1 MSKEWIDMSDKVVIV
16 TGGSM
21 GIGSHIVEALLKNH
35 AKVVIA
41 DMADCDA
48 YDDNENVM
56 YVKCNVTKKEEV
68 EEMVNKTV
76 EKFGKLDCLVNNA
89 GVNRP
94 RMLVDY
100 YHSDPNHE
108 NSEDDFDFMMGV
120 NVKGVMFC
128 AQAAARIMIKQKSG
142 VILNMSSEAG
152 MEGSKGQ
159 NIYSATK
166 GAVNSFTLSWAKEL
180 GAYNVRVVAVAP
192 GINEPTPMG
201 NPEHVKELAYTRG
214 QEAGSVSTDILTND
228 NLSEMVDTSDEWIRT
243 RTGICNR
250 HIAKDMDNADM
261 AYNAARNA
269 VEDAR
274 IEASKIG
281 LIIVATSTPDY
292 AFPNQASLVQAK
304 LKAVNAMCFDVSAAC
319 SGFITALDIAASMLK
334 AGSYKYALVI
344 GSEKMSEIVNWK
356 DRSVCVLFG
365 DGAGAVVLKAVDNNT
380 EDVTGALVGHERG
393 IIDSNIYNDG
403 TGASVLTGGRR
414 FSDSCS
420 TDIFIHMDGQEVFKF
435 AVKSVP
441 TAIETLLHNNNMD
454 INEVDKF
461 ILHQANV
468 RIIESVAKRLKA
480 DKDKFPVNLN
490 EYGNTSS
497 ASIPILLDEL
507 NRNGSLKQG
516 EKLVLAG
523 FGAGLS
529 WGSILLVW

>member
-1 MSKEWIDMSDKVVIV
+1 MIRTRIIG
-16 TGGSM
+16 TGS
-21 GIGSHIVEALLKNH
+21 
-35 AKVVIA
+35 
-41 DMADCDA
+41 
-48 YDDNENVM
+48 
-56 YVKCNVTKKEEV
+56 YV
-68 EEMVNKTV
+68 
-76 EKFGKLDCLVNNA
+76 
-89 GVNRP
+89 P
-94 RMLVDY
+94 
-100 YHSDPNHE
+100 P
-108 NSEDDFDFMMGV
+108 
-120 NVKGVMFC
+120 
-128 AQAAARIMIKQKSG
+128 
-142 VILNMSSEAG
+142 
-152 MEGSKGQ
+152 
-159 NIYSATK
+159 
-166 GAVNSFTLSWAKEL
+166 
-180 GAYNVRVVAVAP
+180 
-192 GINEPTPMG
+192 
-201 NPEHVKELAYTRG
+201 
-214 QEAGSVSTDILTND
+214 DILTND

-292 AFPNQASLVQAK
+292 AFPNQASLVQAN

>member
-1 MSKEWIDMSDKVVIV
+1 MIRTRIIG
-16 TGGSM
+16 TGS
-21 GIGSHIVEALLKNH
+21 
-35 AKVVIA
+35 
-41 DMADCDA
+41 
-48 YDDNENVM
+48 
-56 YVKCNVTKKEEV
+56 YV
-68 EEMVNKTV
+68 
-76 EKFGKLDCLVNNA
+76 
-89 GVNRP
+89 P
-94 RMLVDY
+94 
-100 YHSDPNHE
+100 P
-108 NSEDDFDFMMGV
+108 
-120 NVKGVMFC
+120 
-128 AQAAARIMIKQKSG
+128 
-142 VILNMSSEAG
+142 
-152 MEGSKGQ
+152 
-159 NIYSATK
+159 
-166 GAVNSFTLSWAKEL
+166 
-180 GAYNVRVVAVAP
+180 
-192 GINEPTPMG
+192 
-201 NPEHVKELAYTRG
+201 
-214 QEAGSVSTDILTND
+214 DILTND

-281 LIIVATSTPDY
+281 LIIVATSTPEY
-292 AFPNQASLVQAK
+292 AFPNQASLVQEK

>member
-1 MSKEWIDMSDKVVIV
+1 MIRTRIIG
-16 TGGSM
+16 TGS
-21 GIGSHIVEALLKNH
+21 
-35 AKVVIA
+35 
-41 DMADCDA
+41 
-48 YDDNENVM
+48 
-56 YVKCNVTKKEEV
+56 YV
-68 EEMVNKTV
+68 
-76 EKFGKLDCLVNNA
+76 
-89 GVNRP
+89 P
-94 RMLVDY
+94 
-100 YHSDPNHE
+100 P
-108 NSEDDFDFMMGV
+108 
-120 NVKGVMFC
+120 
-128 AQAAARIMIKQKSG
+128 
-142 VILNMSSEAG
+142 
-152 MEGSKGQ
+152 
-159 NIYSATK
+159 
-166 GAVNSFTLSWAKEL
+166 
-180 GAYNVRVVAVAP
+180 
-192 GINEPTPMG
+192 
-201 NPEHVKELAYTRG
+201 
-214 QEAGSVSTDILTND
+214 DILTND

-292 AFPNQASLVQAK
+292 AFPNQSSLVQAK

>member
-1 MSKEWIDMSDKVVIV
+1 MIRTRIIG
-16 TGGSM
+16 TGS
-21 GIGSHIVEALLKNH
+21 
-35 AKVVIA
+35 
-41 DMADCDA
+41 
-48 YDDNENVM
+48 
-56 YVKCNVTKKEEV
+56 YV
-68 EEMVNKTV
+68 
-76 EKFGKLDCLVNNA
+76 
-89 GVNRP
+89 P
-94 RMLVDY
+94 
-100 YHSDPNHE
+100 P
-108 NSEDDFDFMMGV
+108 
-120 NVKGVMFC
+120 
-128 AQAAARIMIKQKSG
+128 
-142 VILNMSSEAG
+142 
-152 MEGSKGQ
+152 
-159 NIYSATK
+159 
-166 GAVNSFTLSWAKEL
+166 
-180 GAYNVRVVAVAP
+180 
-192 GINEPTPMG
+192 
-201 NPEHVKELAYTRG
+201 
-214 QEAGSVSTDILTND
+214 DILTND

-292 AFPNQASLVQAK
+292 AFHNQASLVQAK

-380 EDVTGALVGHERG
+380 EDVTGALVGHQRG

>member
-1 MSKEWIDMSDKVVIV
+1 MIRTRIIG
-16 TGGSM
+16 TGS
-21 GIGSHIVEALLKNH
+21 
-35 AKVVIA
+35 
-41 DMADCDA
+41 
-48 YDDNENVM
+48 
-56 YVKCNVTKKEEV
+56 YV
-68 EEMVNKTV
+68 
-76 EKFGKLDCLVNNA
+76 
-89 GVNRP
+89 P
-94 RMLVDY
+94 
-100 YHSDPNHE
+100 P
-108 NSEDDFDFMMGV
+108 
-120 NVKGVMFC
+120 
-128 AQAAARIMIKQKSG
+128 
-142 VILNMSSEAG
+142 
-152 MEGSKGQ
+152 
-159 NIYSATK
+159 
-166 GAVNSFTLSWAKEL
+166 
-180 GAYNVRVVAVAP
+180 
-192 GINEPTPMG
+192 
-201 NPEHVKELAYTRG
+201 
-214 QEAGSVSTDILTND
+214 DILTND

-250 HIAKDMDNADM
+250 HLAKDMDNADM

-269 VEDAR
+269 VEDAC

-304 LKAVNAMCFDVSAAC
+304 LEAVNAMCFDVSAAC

-380 EDVTGALVGHERG
+380 EDDTGVSAGHERG

-420 TDIFIHMDGQEVFKF
+420 TDVFIHMDGQEVFKF

-454 INEVDKF
+454 VNDVDKF

>member
-1 MSKEWIDMSDKVVIV
+1 MIRTRIIG
-16 TGGSM
+16 TGS
-21 GIGSHIVEALLKNH
+21 
-35 AKVVIA
+35 
-41 DMADCDA
+41 
-48 YDDNENVM
+48 
-56 YVKCNVTKKEEV
+56 YV
-68 EEMVNKTV
+68 
-76 EKFGKLDCLVNNA
+76 
-89 GVNRP
+89 P
-94 RMLVDY
+94 
-100 YHSDPNHE
+100 P
-108 NSEDDFDFMMGV
+108 
-120 NVKGVMFC
+120 
-128 AQAAARIMIKQKSG
+128 
-142 VILNMSSEAG
+142 
-152 MEGSKGQ
+152 
-159 NIYSATK
+159 
-166 GAVNSFTLSWAKEL
+166 
-180 GAYNVRVVAVAP
+180 
-192 GINEPTPMG
+192 
-201 NPEHVKELAYTRG
+201 
-214 QEAGSVSTDILTND
+214 DILTND

-304 LKAVNAMCFDVSAAC
+304 LKAVNA
-319 SGFITALDIAASMLK
+319 
-334 AGSYKYALVI
+334 
-344 GSEKMSEIVNWK
+344 KMSEIVNWK

>member
-1 MSKEWIDMSDKVVIV
+1 MIRTRIIG
-16 TGGSM
+16 TGS
-21 GIGSHIVEALLKNH
+21 
-35 AKVVIA
+35 
-41 DMADCDA
+41 
-48 YDDNENVM
+48 
-56 YVKCNVTKKEEV
+56 YV
-68 EEMVNKTV
+68 
-76 EKFGKLDCLVNNA
+76 
-89 GVNRP
+89 P
-94 RMLVDY
+94 
-100 YHSDPNHE
+100 P
-108 NSEDDFDFMMGV
+108 
-120 NVKGVMFC
+120 
-128 AQAAARIMIKQKSG
+128 
-142 VILNMSSEAG
+142 
-152 MEGSKGQ
+152 
-159 NIYSATK
+159 
-166 GAVNSFTLSWAKEL
+166 
-180 GAYNVRVVAVAP
+180 
-192 GINEPTPMG
+192 
-201 NPEHVKELAYTRG
+201 
-214 QEAGSVSTDILTND
+214 DILTND

-269 VEDAR
+269 VEGAR

-380 EDVTGALVGHERG
+380 EDVTGA
-393 IIDSNIYNDG
+393 
-403 TGASVLTGGRR
+403 SVLTGGRR
-414 FSDSCS
+414 FSDSRS

-454 INEVDKF
+454 INDVDKF

-516 EKLVLAG
+516 EKLILAG

>member
-1 MSKEWIDMSDKVVIV
+1 MIRTRIIG
-16 TGGSM
+16 TG
-21 GIGSHIVEALLKNH
+21 
-35 AKVVIA
+35 
-41 DMADCDA
+41 
-48 YDDNENVM
+48 
-56 YVKCNVTKKEEV
+56 
-68 EEMVNKTV
+68 
-76 EKFGKLDCLVNNA
+76 
-89 GVNRP
+89 
-94 RMLVDY
+94 
-100 YHSDPNHE
+100 
-108 NSEDDFDFMMGV
+108 
-120 NVKGVMFC
+120 
-128 AQAAARIMIKQKSG
+128 
-142 VILNMSSEAG
+142 
-152 MEGSKGQ
+152 
-159 NIYSATK
+159 
-166 GAVNSFTLSWAKEL
+166 
-180 GAYNVRVVAVAP
+180 
-192 GINEPTPMG
+192 
-201 NPEHVKELAYTRG
+201 
-214 QEAGSVSTDILTND
+214 
-228 NLSEMVDTSDEWIRT
+228 EMVDTSDEWIRT

-334 AGSYKYALVI
+334 AGSYKYALV

>member
-1 MSKEWIDMSDKVVIV
+1 
-16 TGGSM
+16 
-21 GIGSHIVEALLKNH
+21 
-35 AKVVIA
+35 
-41 DMADCDA
+41 
-48 YDDNENVM
+48 
-56 YVKCNVTKKEEV
+56 
-68 EEMVNKTV
+68 
-76 EKFGKLDCLVNNA
+76 
-89 GVNRP
+89 
-94 RMLVDY
+94 
-100 YHSDPNHE
+100 
-108 NSEDDFDFMMGV
+108 
-120 NVKGVMFC
+120 
-128 AQAAARIMIKQKSG
+128 
-142 VILNMSSEAG
+142 
-152 MEGSKGQ
+152 
-159 NIYSATK
+159 
-166 GAVNSFTLSWAKEL
+166 
-180 GAYNVRVVAVAP
+180 
-192 GINEPTPMG
+192 
-201 NPEHVKELAYTRG
+201 
-214 QEAGSVSTDILTND
+214 
-228 NLSEMVDTSDEWIRT
+228 
-243 RTGICNR
+243 
-250 HIAKDMDNADM
+250 M

-269 VEDAR
+269 VEGAR

-365 DGAGAVVLKAVDNNT
+365 DGAGAVVLKAADNNT
-380 EDVTGALVGHERG
+380 EDVIGAAGQERG

-414 FSDSCS
+414 FSDSRS
-420 TDIFIHMDGQEVFKF
+420 TDMFIHMDGQEVFKF

-441 TAIETLLHNNNMD
+441 TAIETLLHNNNMNVD
-454 INEVDKF
+454 DVDKF

-516 EKLVLAG
+516 EKLILAG

>member
-1 MSKEWIDMSDKVVIV
+1 MIRTRIIG
-16 TGGSM
+16 TGS
-21 GIGSHIVEALLKNH
+21 
-35 AKVVIA
+35 
-41 DMADCDA
+41 
-48 YDDNENVM
+48 
-56 YVKCNVTKKEEV
+56 YV
-68 EEMVNKTV
+68 
-76 EKFGKLDCLVNNA
+76 
-89 GVNRP
+89 P
-94 RMLVDY
+94 
-100 YHSDPNHE
+100 P
-108 NSEDDFDFMMGV
+108 
-120 NVKGVMFC
+120 
-128 AQAAARIMIKQKSG
+128 
-142 VILNMSSEAG
+142 
-152 MEGSKGQ
+152 
-159 NIYSATK
+159 
-166 GAVNSFTLSWAKEL
+166 
-180 GAYNVRVVAVAP
+180 
-192 GINEPTPMG
+192 
-201 NPEHVKELAYTRG
+201 
-214 QEAGSVSTDILTND
+214 DILTND

-304 LKAVNAMCFDVSAAC
+304 LNAVNAMCFDVSAAC

-380 EDVTGALVGHERG
+380 EDVTGDLVGHERG

-454 INEVDKF
+454 INDVDKF

>member
-1 MSKEWIDMSDKVVIV
+1 MIRTRIIG
-16 TGGSM
+16 TGS
-21 GIGSHIVEALLKNH
+21 
-35 AKVVIA
+35 
-41 DMADCDA
+41 
-48 YDDNENVM
+48 
-56 YVKCNVTKKEEV
+56 YV
-68 EEMVNKTV
+68 
-76 EKFGKLDCLVNNA
+76 
-89 GVNRP
+89 P
-94 RMLVDY
+94 
-100 YHSDPNHE
+100 P
-108 NSEDDFDFMMGV
+108 
-120 NVKGVMFC
+120 
-128 AQAAARIMIKQKSG
+128 
-142 VILNMSSEAG
+142 
-152 MEGSKGQ
+152 
-159 NIYSATK
+159 
-166 GAVNSFTLSWAKEL
+166 
-180 GAYNVRVVAVAP
+180 
-192 GINEPTPMG
+192 
-201 NPEHVKELAYTRG
+201 
-214 QEAGSVSTDILTND
+214 DILTND
-228 NLSEMVDTSDEWIRT
+228 NLSEMVDTSDEWIKT

-269 VEDAR
+269 VEDAH
-274 IEASKIG
+274 IEASNIG

-292 AFPNQASLVQAK
+292 AFPNQASLVQEK

-334 AGSYKYALVI
+334 TGSYKYALVI

-380 EDVTGALVGHERG
+380 EDDTGVSAGHERG

-420 TDIFIHMDGQEVFKF
+420 TDMFIHMDGQEVFKF

-441 TAIETLLHNNNMD
+441 TAIQTLLHNNNMNVD
-454 INEVDKF
+454 DVDKF

-480 DKDKFPVNLN
+480 DKEKFPVNLN

>member
-1 MSKEWIDMSDKVVIV
+1 MK
-16 TGGSM
+16 
-21 GIGSHIVEALLKNH
+21 GIQI
-35 AKVVIA
+35 
-41 DMADCDA
+41 
-48 YDDNENVM
+48 
-56 YVKCNVTKKEEV
+56 
-68 EEMVNKTV
+68 
-76 EKFGKLDCLVNNA
+76 
-89 GVNRP
+89 
-94 RMLVDY
+94 
-100 YHSDPNHE
+100 
-108 NSEDDFDFMMGV
+108 
-120 NVKGVMFC
+120 
-128 AQAAARIMIKQKSG
+128 
-142 VILNMSSEAG
+142 
-152 MEGSKGQ
+152 
-159 NIYSATK
+159 
-166 GAVNSFTLSWAKEL
+166 
-180 GAYNVRVVAVAP
+180 
-192 GINEPTPMG
+192 
-201 NPEHVKELAYTRG
+201 
-214 QEAGSVSTDILTND
+214 VSTGKALPEEIITND
-228 NLSEMVDTSDEWIRT
+228 DLSRIVDTNDEWITT
-243 RTGICNR
+243 RTGIKKRYRCTQENTTSLAVR
-250 HIAKDMDNADM
+250 A
-261 AYNAARNA
+261 AYEA
-269 VEDAR
+269 VE
-274 IEASKIG
+274 ASGVDIAEIG
-281 LIIVATSTPDY
+281 AVIVATSTADN
-292 AFPNQASLVQAK
+292 AFPSTAAIVQKELGLAENVLAFDLSSACTGFLHALNVGQALFNST
-304 LKAVNAMCFDVSAAC
+304 D
-319 SGFITALDIAASMLK
+319 
-334 AGSYKYALVI
+334 YKYILLI
-344 GSEKMSEIVNWK
+344 GSEQMSKILDYT
-356 DRSVCVLFG
+356 DRSTCVLFG

>member
-1 MSKEWIDMSDKVVIV
+1 MIRTRIIG
-16 TGGSM
+16 TGS
-21 GIGSHIVEALLKNH
+21 
-35 AKVVIA
+35 
-41 DMADCDA
+41 
-48 YDDNENVM
+48 
-56 YVKCNVTKKEEV
+56 YV
-68 EEMVNKTV
+68 
-76 EKFGKLDCLVNNA
+76 
-89 GVNRP
+89 P
-94 RMLVDY
+94 
-100 YHSDPNHE
+100 P
-108 NSEDDFDFMMGV
+108 
-120 NVKGVMFC
+120 
-128 AQAAARIMIKQKSG
+128 
-142 VILNMSSEAG
+142 
-152 MEGSKGQ
+152 
-159 NIYSATK
+159 
-166 GAVNSFTLSWAKEL
+166 
-180 GAYNVRVVAVAP
+180 
-192 GINEPTPMG
+192 
-201 NPEHVKELAYTRG
+201 
-214 QEAGSVSTDILTND
+214 DILTND

-292 AFPNQASLVQAK
+292 AFPNQASLVQSK

>member
-1 MSKEWIDMSDKVVIV
+1 
-16 TGGSM
+16 
-21 GIGSHIVEALLKNH
+21 
-35 AKVVIA
+35 
-41 DMADCDA
+41 
-48 YDDNENVM
+48 
-56 YVKCNVTKKEEV
+56 
-68 EEMVNKTV
+68 
-76 EKFGKLDCLVNNA
+76 
-89 GVNRP
+89 
-94 RMLVDY
+94 
-100 YHSDPNHE
+100 
-108 NSEDDFDFMMGV
+108 
-120 NVKGVMFC
+120 
-128 AQAAARIMIKQKSG
+128 
-142 VILNMSSEAG
+142 
-152 MEGSKGQ
+152 
-159 NIYSATK
+159 
-166 GAVNSFTLSWAKEL
+166 
-180 GAYNVRVVAVAP
+180 
-192 GINEPTPMG
+192 
-201 NPEHVKELAYTRG
+201 
-214 QEAGSVSTDILTND
+214 
-228 NLSEMVDTSDEWIRT
+228 
-243 RTGICNR
+243 
-250 HIAKDMDNADM
+250 
-261 AYNAARNA
+261 
-269 VEDAR
+269 
-274 IEASKIG
+274 
-281 LIIVATSTPDY
+281 
-292 AFPNQASLVQAK
+292 
-304 LKAVNAMCFDVSAAC
+304 MCFDVSAAC

-380 EDVTGALVGHERG
+380 EDVTGASAGQERG
-393 IIDSNIYNDG
+393 IVDSNIYNDG

-414 FSDSCS
+414 FSDSRS

-454 INEVDKF
+454 INDVDKF

-516 EKLVLAG
+516 EKLILAG

>member
-1 MSKEWIDMSDKVVIV
+1 MIRTRIIG
-16 TGGSM
+16 TGS
-21 GIGSHIVEALLKNH
+21 
-35 AKVVIA
+35 
-41 DMADCDA
+41 
-48 YDDNENVM
+48 
-56 YVKCNVTKKEEV
+56 YV
-68 EEMVNKTV
+68 
-76 EKFGKLDCLVNNA
+76 
-89 GVNRP
+89 P
-94 RMLVDY
+94 
-100 YHSDPNHE
+100 P
-108 NSEDDFDFMMGV
+108 
-120 NVKGVMFC
+120 
-128 AQAAARIMIKQKSG
+128 
-142 VILNMSSEAG
+142 
-152 MEGSKGQ
+152 
-159 NIYSATK
+159 
-166 GAVNSFTLSWAKEL
+166 
-180 GAYNVRVVAVAP
+180 
-192 GINEPTPMG
+192 
-201 NPEHVKELAYTRG
+201 
-214 QEAGSVSTDILTND
+214 DILTND

-292 AFPNQASLVQAK
+292 AFPNQASLVQVK

-441 TAIETLLHNNNMD
+441 TAIQTLLHNNNMD
-454 INEVDKF
+454 INDVDKF

-516 EKLVLAG
+516 DKLILAG

>member
-1 MSKEWIDMSDKVVIV
+1 MIRTRIIG
-16 TGGSM
+16 TGS
-21 GIGSHIVEALLKNH
+21 
-35 AKVVIA
+35 
-41 DMADCDA
+41 
-48 YDDNENVM
+48 
-56 YVKCNVTKKEEV
+56 YV
-68 EEMVNKTV
+68 
-76 EKFGKLDCLVNNA
+76 
-89 GVNRP
+89 P
-94 RMLVDY
+94 
-100 YHSDPNHE
+100 P
-108 NSEDDFDFMMGV
+108 
-120 NVKGVMFC
+120 
-128 AQAAARIMIKQKSG
+128 
-142 VILNMSSEAG
+142 
-152 MEGSKGQ
+152 
-159 NIYSATK
+159 
-166 GAVNSFTLSWAKEL
+166 
-180 GAYNVRVVAVAP
+180 
-192 GINEPTPMG
+192 
-201 NPEHVKELAYTRG
+201 
-214 QEAGSVSTDILTND
+214 DILTND

-292 AFPNQASLVQAK
+292 AFPNQASLVQVK

>member
-1 MSKEWIDMSDKVVIV
+1 MIRTRIIG
-16 TGGSM
+16 TGS
-21 GIGSHIVEALLKNH
+21 
-35 AKVVIA
+35 
-41 DMADCDA
+41 
-48 YDDNENVM
+48 
-56 YVKCNVTKKEEV
+56 YV
-68 EEMVNKTV
+68 
-76 EKFGKLDCLVNNA
+76 
-89 GVNRP
+89 P
-94 RMLVDY
+94 
-100 YHSDPNHE
+100 P
-108 NSEDDFDFMMGV
+108 
-120 NVKGVMFC
+120 
-128 AQAAARIMIKQKSG
+128 
-142 VILNMSSEAG
+142 
-152 MEGSKGQ
+152 
-159 NIYSATK
+159 
-166 GAVNSFTLSWAKEL
+166 
-180 GAYNVRVVAVAP
+180 
-192 GINEPTPMG
+192 
-201 NPEHVKELAYTRG
+201 
-214 QEAGSVSTDILTND
+214 DILTND

-292 AFPNQASLVQAK
+292 AFANNASLVQAK

>member
-1 MSKEWIDMSDKVVIV
+1 MIRTRIIG
-16 TGGSM
+16 TGS
-21 GIGSHIVEALLKNH
+21 
-35 AKVVIA
+35 
-41 DMADCDA
+41 
-48 YDDNENVM
+48 
-56 YVKCNVTKKEEV
+56 YV
-68 EEMVNKTV
+68 
-76 EKFGKLDCLVNNA
+76 
-89 GVNRP
+89 P
-94 RMLVDY
+94 
-100 YHSDPNHE
+100 P
-108 NSEDDFDFMMGV
+108 
-120 NVKGVMFC
+120 
-128 AQAAARIMIKQKSG
+128 
-142 VILNMSSEAG
+142 
-152 MEGSKGQ
+152 
-159 NIYSATK
+159 
-166 GAVNSFTLSWAKEL
+166 
-180 GAYNVRVVAVAP
+180 
-192 GINEPTPMG
+192 
-201 NPEHVKELAYTRG
+201 
-214 QEAGSVSTDILTND
+214 DILTND

-269 VEDAR
+269 VEGAR

-365 DGAGAVVLKAVDNNT
+365 DGAGAVVLKAVDN
-380 EDVTGALVGHERG
+380 
-393 IIDSNIYNDG
+393 IYNDG

-414 FSDSCS
+414 FSDSRS

-454 INEVDKF
+454 INDVDKF

-516 EKLVLAG
+516 EKLILAG

>member
-1 MSKEWIDMSDKVVIV
+1 MIRTRIIG
-16 TGGSM
+16 TGS
-21 GIGSHIVEALLKNH
+21 
-35 AKVVIA
+35 
-41 DMADCDA
+41 
-48 YDDNENVM
+48 
-56 YVKCNVTKKEEV
+56 YV
-68 EEMVNKTV
+68 
-76 EKFGKLDCLVNNA
+76 
-89 GVNRP
+89 P
-94 RMLVDY
+94 
-100 YHSDPNHE
+100 P
-108 NSEDDFDFMMGV
+108 
-120 NVKGVMFC
+120 
-128 AQAAARIMIKQKSG
+128 
-142 VILNMSSEAG
+142 
-152 MEGSKGQ
+152 
-159 NIYSATK
+159 
-166 GAVNSFTLSWAKEL
+166 
-180 GAYNVRVVAVAP
+180 
-192 GINEPTPMG
+192 
-201 NPEHVKELAYTRG
+201 
-214 QEAGSVSTDILTND
+214 DILTND
-228 NLSEMVDTSDEWIRT
+228 NLSEMVDTSDEWIKT

-250 HIAKDMDNADM
+250 HLAKDMDNADM

-269 VEDAR
+269 VEDAC

-304 LKAVNAMCFDVSAAC
+304 LEAVNAMCFDVSAAC

-334 AGSYKYALVI
+334 TGSYKYALVI

-380 EDVTGALVGHERG
+380 EDDTGVSVGHERG

-414 FSDSCS
+414 FSDTCG
-420 TDIFIHMDGQEVFKF
+420 TDVFIHMDGQEVFKF

-454 INEVDKF
+454 VNDVDKF

>member
-1 MSKEWIDMSDKVVIV
+1 MIRTRIIG
-16 TGGSM
+16 TGS
-21 GIGSHIVEALLKNH
+21 
-35 AKVVIA
+35 
-41 DMADCDA
+41 
-48 YDDNENVM
+48 
-56 YVKCNVTKKEEV
+56 YV
-68 EEMVNKTV
+68 
-76 EKFGKLDCLVNNA
+76 
-89 GVNRP
+89 P
-94 RMLVDY
+94 
-100 YHSDPNHE
+100 P
-108 NSEDDFDFMMGV
+108 
-120 NVKGVMFC
+120 
-128 AQAAARIMIKQKSG
+128 
-142 VILNMSSEAG
+142 
-152 MEGSKGQ
+152 
-159 NIYSATK
+159 
-166 GAVNSFTLSWAKEL
+166 
-180 GAYNVRVVAVAP
+180 
-192 GINEPTPMG
+192 
-201 NPEHVKELAYTRG
+201 
-214 QEAGSVSTDILTND
+214 DILTND

-365 DGAGAVVLKAVDNNT
+365 DGAG
-380 EDVTGALVGHERG
+380 
-393 IIDSNIYNDG
+393 